1 MLGESSTHGT
11 VETSTDSSGG
21 RRRLRPGPAPMNS
34 DRVRSA
40 VSRRDAR
47 APTRPAPGALD
58 KHSTRRRSKNRNVKS
73 QRLRSRTRP
82 ADGDFF
88 GPVSSPEWSDYT
100 HRYLYQQPD
109 KFHFYPRRC
118 RRPGAVSVDRR
129 QK

>member
-47 APTRPAPGALD
+47 ARGARQTFDSTTMKKPKCEESTAP
-58 KHSTRRRSKNRNVKS
+58 V
-73 QRLRSRTRP
+73 
-82 ADGDFF
+82 AD
-88 GPVSSPEWSDYT
+88 PSS
-100 HRYLYQQPD
+100 
-109 KFHFYPRRC
+109 
-118 RRPGAVSVDRR
+118 
-129 QK
+129 